1 MEKQYI
7 FNRRTL
13 LGGAAATTTVGL
25 LAACGGKKEEEKV
38 KSAGKG
44 AKVEDL
50 YDINAHP
57 VSDLKQ
63 GGEVRLPL
71 KSIGPDFNIYST
83 GGNNGDTYIAM
94 GALYAAGL
102 WSSLPNGTLE
112 LNKDFAVS
120 FDPKE
125 ENGKT
130 VVYVAVNPKAKFNDG
145 TPMDYK
151 ALQATWKI
159 LKSTEGDFKIVTSG
173 IYSSVEK
180 IERDGDD
187 FKVKVT
193 MASPYYPLNEL
204 FASIL
209 HPKMAD
215 PKIFNEG
222 FVNDP
227 HPEFGCGPF
236 KLADKG
242 WNSTENTFT
251 MVPNEKWWGEKP
263 VLDRVIFRGLEES
276 AKVAAFKNGEVDA
289 VESRTSTSYAELK
302 NTANAELRKGQLL
315 YAGGLNLNPKRIED
329 AKVRKAIFLGI
340 DRKALSN
347 IAFQNLPYEE
357 DPSGS
362 MLHLPFEEYYEDNF
376 PKADGDA
383 KSAAQKLL
391 EEAGYTKDGE
401 YYAKGGKQLRYKITV
416 FGDDPSKSSMA
427 RSFAQTMKEIGIN
440 FEVETRG
447 SAEFSK
453 VTGSKEYDIIVSGF
467 SLSGADGTAA
477 TKQFYYS
484 KENDGVGNAEIDAM
498 IEKMAVIKDDAERNK
513 MCNQIEKKHMA
524 EVSTIGTVFNG
535 PDLMMCKKELANYG
549 PTLFKPIEWEKVGW
563 LK

>member
-1 MEKQYI
+1 
-7 FNRRTL
+7 
-13 LGGAAATTTVGL
+13 
-25 LAACGGKKEEEKV
+25 
-38 KSAGKG
+38 
-44 AKVEDL
+44 
-50 YDINAHP
+50 
-57 VSDLKQ
+57 
-63 GGEVRLPL
+63 
-71 KSIGPDFNIYST
+71 
-83 GGNNGDTYIAM
+83 
-94 GALYAAGL
+94 
-102 WSSLPNGTLE
+102 
-112 LNKDFAVS
+112 
-120 FDPKE
+120 
-125 ENGKT
+125 
-130 VVYVAVNPKAKFNDG
+130 
-145 TPMDYK
+145 
-151 ALQATWKI
+151 
-159 LKSTEGDFKIVTSG
+159 
-173 IYSSVEK
+173 
-180 IERDGDD
+180 
-187 FKVKVT
+187 
-193 MASPYYPLNEL
+193 
-204 FASIL
+204 
-209 HPKMAD
+209 
-215 PKIFNEG
+215 
-222 FVNDP
+222 
-227 HPEFGCGPF
+227 
-236 KLADKG
+236 
-242 WNSTENTFT
+242 

-535 PDLMMCKKELANYG
+535 PDLMVCKKELANYG